1 MVGSTVEQLQVPIEL
16 FLCFKLFFF
25 QIKVLFQHYVD
36 KLTVQF
42 ALVVL
47 LIIAHCP
54 ETLLRVTS
62 SIFTVAA
69 GLLLRERP
77 SDL

>member
-1 MVGSTVEQLQVPIEL
+1 MVGSTVEQLQLPIEL
-16 FLCFKLFFF
+16 FSCLFF
-25 QIKVLFQHYVD
+25 QIRVLFQHYVD

-47 LIIAHCP
+47 MIIAHCP

-62 SIFTVAA
+62 SIFTVVA
-69 GLLLRERP
+69 GLVLRERP
-77 SDL
+77 IDL